1 MVYCFRGDCLAAH
14 VEDAAAAKGCTA
26 ARQPSERVGVSGP
39 SHRDIIYAWCH
50 AIERHEAYHPSQKVL
65 SPRLCVWGATTWSG
79 GGFIMPPLKLPG
91 YPGGGAG
98 CTWLACVGGGCTY
111 GCPGAGSGGAVAGG
125 YAAWQSDGKRHAVSS
140 NRDRS
145 RGGGRKNKFP
155 DRAR

>member
-1 MVYCFRGDCLAAH
+1 
-14 VEDAAAAKGCTA
+14 
-26 ARQPSERVGVSGP
+26 
-39 SHRDIIYAWCH
+39 
-50 AIERHEAYHPSQKVL
+50 L

-125 YAAWQSDGKRHAVSS
+125 YAAWQSDGKGT
-140 NRDRS
+140 RS
-145 RGGGRKNKFP
+145 VQTVIEAEVAEEKKNKFP